1 MKQILTVFRFEF
13 LTFARSGSYI
23 GITIFMV
30 ALALVG
36 PAIPRII
43 EFFGE
48 MDIGGERRIAVVDN
62 TGRFDAATVSAYVA
76 PEVSMFPSIEAA
88 RDAVTGGD
96 YHYAVSLYDDRFSL
110 YATAMGMGVL
120 NIGGGID
127 RLLRDQYRYN
137 AFVELGIDPGR
148 QAAIFAFAPD
158 YEIMVIGHAGEIIE
172 DAADDFF
179 ANIAFSY
186 VLTFVLYFSLL
197 IGGGY
202 IMTTVI
208 REKSTK
214 TMEMLITSCKASRL
228 MNGKVLGVSGAVLT
242 QLIAMV
248 GAAALSMNL
257 FGGSDAG
264 GPLAMLNFTFD
275 PYIMGMMVI
284 FFLLGFLM
292 YAYMFAALASTVSR
306 MEDANSVQQ
315 VPTILVMIG
324 FFMAIFGLNNP
335 GASWLVVTSH
345 IPFFA
350 PFIMFM
356 RICLGTAAHWEV
368 VISIAA
374 QGVTV
379 GLMAFLG
386 GRIYRMGTL
395 MYGNKPRFKDLLA
408 AFR

>member
-1 MKQILTVFRFEF
+1 MKQIMTVFRFEF
-13 LTFARSGSYI
+13 FTFARSGTFI

-30 ALALVG
+30 LMALIG

-43 EFFGE
+43 DIFGE

-62 TGRFDAATVSAYVA
+62 TGFFDAATVSAYVA
-76 PEVSMFPSIEAA
+76 PTVSMFPNITAA
-88 RDAVTGGD
+88 RNAVTGGD
-96 YHYAVSLYDDRFSL
+96 YHYAVNLYEDRFSL
-110 YATAMGMGVL
+110 YVTAMGMGVINL
-120 NIGGGID
+120 GGGID
-127 RLLRDQYRYN
+127 RLLRDQYRYS
-137 AFVELGIDPGR
+137 AFVELGIDPAR
-148 QAAIFAFAPD
+148 QEAIFAFVPD
-158 YEIMVIGHAGEIIE
+158 YEIMTLGPAGDITE

-214 TMEMLITSCKASRL
+214 TMEMLITSCKAGRL
-228 MNGKVLGVSGAVLT
+228 MNGKVLGVSAAVLT
-242 QLIAMV
+242 QLVAMV

-257 FGGSDAG
+257 FGGLDGDGA
-264 GPLAMLNFTFD
+264 LAMLNFTFD
-275 PYIMGMMVI
+275 PYIMGMMVV

-315 VPTILVMIG
+315 VPTLLVMVG
-324 FFMAIFGLNNP
+324 FFMAIFGLTNP
-335 GASWLVVTSH
+335 GAGWITVASH

-368 VISIAA
+368 AVSIVA
-374 QGVTV
+374 QGLTV